1 MRGRPPVLP
10 GSVIIRHRIR
20 FLRSC
25 VISSFVILHREH
37 SLRHRF
43 KQAPCQNRRY
53 SLCRIRHIFP
63 SRFVTMPQ
71 GSPPRERPF
80 SLHRR
85 QRPPLPCSPCRMPD
99 FRRCFPAIFLHFSQ
113 EFLSP
118 PAYRRSAGRLSPFRQ
133 FLLSPPLF
141 SVIPSFFCRIYV
153 FILHSLYKENAGTNQ
168 PVCPCALPVTDIR
181 RKDDELPSLDIVFFQ
196 LILQAGAWDPQP
208 GRCVHDLPVAGLH
221 GR

>member
-10 GSVIIRHRIR
+10 GSVTIRHRIR
-20 FLRSC
+20 FLRAC
-25 VISSFVILHREH
+25 VILLRNFTQEH

-63 SRFVTMPQ
+63 SRFVTMSQ
-71 GSPPRERPF
+71 GSPPRRGRF
-80 SLHRR
+80 HFHRR
-85 QRPPLPCSPCRMPD
+85 QRPPLPCSPRRMTD

-113 EFLSP
+113 ELLSP
-118 PAYRRSAGRLSPFRQ
+118 PAHRRSAGRLSPFRQ

-153 FILHSLYKENAGTNQ
+153 FIFLHSLYKKRRDKPA
-168 PVCPCALPVTDIR
+168 ALSLRSSSDGF
-181 RKDDELPSLDIVFFQ
+181 PSQ
-196 LILQAGAWDPQP
+196 
-208 GRCVHDLPVAGLH
+208 R
-221 GR
+221 

>member
-1 MRGRPPVLP
+1 MPKPP
-10 GSVIIRHRIR
+10 
-20 FLRSC
+20 
-25 VISSFVILHREH
+25 
-37 SLRHRF
+37 
-43 KQAPCQNRRY
+43 
-53 SLCRIRHIFP
+53 IFP
-63 SRFVTMPQ
+63 LPNTTYFPVSFRHYAPRVSPTGGAVFTPPQ
-71 GSPPRERPF
+71 AALSAAMC
-80 SLHRR
+80 SL
-85 QRPPLPCSPCRMPD
+85 PNAD
-99 FRRCFPAIFLHFSQ
+99 FRHCFPAIFLHFSQ
-113 EFLSP
+113 ELLSS
-118 PAYRRSAGRLSPFRQ
+118 PAHRRSAGRLSPFRQ
-133 FLLSPPLF
+133 FLLSPPLI